1 MIYRLKE
8 LQGDTIAVPQLVFSK
23 LGIAEEYNVRVAL
36 YVLATGITDP
46 DKICADLKLRSRISA
61 ESALSFWA
69 GAGLLERYEENAAPG
84 AEPSAPAP
92 MTWAEIAAASRTDPM
107 ISSLIDCA
115 QTGFARPLTHRE
127 MEKLVNLY
135 VQEGFA
141 PETVMLCVAY
151 VASCGKRTMA
161 AVVHELKVW
170 RTEGVETGEQADAHL
185 KLLALRRS
193 REQYVSGLLGISTDE
208 LTLGGRKAIAR
219 WYEVYGYDDAMVQEA
234 AVQAGPKRDLWYWN
248 SILKT
253 WNAKGLRT
261 IHDVR
266 GPVADA
272 GASRNIR
279 VDREAPSGN
288 DFLGSSSLSASLNRL
303 KKRSNTY
310 HEVTHMRTKNEL
322 YQEALRTVAARRQ
335 IARARAEDARAEAE
349 AAVPALRHAE
359 DEVRVRGLRC
369 ALAGASGKDRTEAA
383 AALADARQK
392 LTALLA
398 ASGRPADALEPKF
411 SCKLCQDTGTV
422 NGRTCSCVHKV
433 MQQLRRQE
441 IEQLSSLSISS
452 FDTMELRYYPN
463 TMDTQNGVNVRAYM
477 GRLLDGLKQYAEDF
491 SPTENESLMLIGNAG
506 LGKTHAALAIAGLVL
521 EQGHD
526 VIYVSSPDFFGK
538 IEASRF
544 DPSGDAD
551 TLLRT
556 ASTADLLILDDL
568 GTEFVTP
575 YFITVFYSLLNN
587 RLGAGLPTII
597 TTNITD
603 GALLEKR
610 YTEKISSRLSAFI
623 PFRFLGEDIRPQ
635 KAVE

>member
-92 MTWAEIAAASRTDPM
+92 M
-107 ISSLIDCA
+107 
-115 QTGFARPLTHRE
+115 THRE

-288 DFLGSSSLSASLNRL
+288 DFLGNSSLSASLNRL
-303 KKRSNTY
+303 KKRSNT
-310 HEVTHMRTKNEL
+310 
-322 YQEALRTVAARRQ
+322 
-335 IARARAEDARAEAE
+335 
-349 AAVPALRHAE
+349 
-359 DEVRVRGLRC
+359 
-369 ALAGASGKDRTEAA
+369 
-383 AALADARQK
+383 
-392 LTALLA
+392 
-398 ASGRPADALEPKF
+398 
-411 SCKLCQDTGTV
+411 
-422 NGRTCSCVHKV
+422 
-433 MQQLRRQE
+433 
-441 IEQLSSLSISS
+441 
-452 FDTMELRYYPN
+452 
-463 TMDTQNGVNVRAYM
+463 
-477 GRLLDGLKQYAEDF
+477 
-491 SPTENESLMLIGNAG
+491 
-506 LGKTHAALAIAGLVL
+506 
-521 EQGHD
+521 
-526 VIYVSSPDFFGK
+526 
-538 IEASRF
+538 
-544 DPSGDAD
+544 
-551 TLLRT
+551 
-556 ASTADLLILDDL
+556 
-568 GTEFVTP
+568 
-575 YFITVFYSLLNN
+575 
-587 RLGAGLPTII
+587 
-597 TTNITD
+597 
-603 GALLEKR
+603 
-610 YTEKISSRLSAFI
+610 
-623 PFRFLGEDIRPQ
+623 
-635 KAVE
+635 